1 MIEVADE
8 IAPQTNSDAQ
18 NEQVKEK
25 KKESACCRK

>member
-25 KKESACCRK
+25 EEERLLSK